1 MKANLFSLSPSTTK
15 KYIELCMKAGLVP
28 WIQGSP
34 GIGKSSIVKQ
44 IADEYNLKV
53 IDCRLSTMEPT
64 DLQGLP
70 WFNNGKA
77 EFQPYSFFPLEDS
90 PIPEGYAGWI
100 LFLDEMNSASRATQA
115 AAYRVILD
123 REIGQHKLHEN
134 CFVVAAGNKLTD
146 GAITTRLSTAMS
158 SRVIHLNMEINF
170 EDWRDNFAL
179 PQKVDERIIAYLSMY
194 PEKLMEFDPEKDD
207 QTFPSPRTWFFVS
220 QLIKANNGKINGIA
234 DLLAGAITGEQ
245 ASAFVQFCKVYKNL
259 LTIKDIVANPDADC
273 PEDKAAQWAI
283 VIHLS
288 NAIDDASMEPVL
300 KWAEAKLD
308 KSLALTLLRSI
319 NAANPG
325 KFLSNP
331 AYVAYTQKL
340 AKYLRG

>member
-1 MKANLFSLSPSTTK
+1 MKNIFSLSPSKTK
-15 KYIELCMKAGLVP
+15 KYIELCMKAGLVA
-28 WIQGSP
+28 WVQSSP

-44 IADEYNLKV
+44 IAQDYKLKL
-53 IDCRLSTMEPT
+53 IDCRLSTMEPC

-70 WFNNGKA
+70 WLHDGKA
-77 EFQPYSFFPLEDS
+77 EFQPYSFFPLENT
-90 PIPEGYAGWI
+90 PIPEGMNGFL
-100 LFLDEMNSASRATQA
+100 LFLDEMNSASKATQS

-123 REIGQHKLHEN
+123 REIGQHKLHEA
-134 CFVVAAGNKLTD
+134 CFVVAAGNKMTD

-158 SRVIHLNMEINF
+158 SRVIHLNMEVNF

-179 PQKVDERIIAYLSMY
+179 PQKIDERIIAYLSMY
-194 PEKLMEFDPEKDD
+194 PEKLMEFDPDKED
-207 QTFPSPRTWFFVS
+207 QTFASPRTWFFAS
-220 QLIKANNGKINGIA
+220 QLIKANDGKINNIT

-259 LTIKDIVANPDADC
+259 LNIKDIVANPDADC

-288 NAIDDASMEPVL
+288 NAVDDSSMEPVL

-308 KSLALTLLRSI
+308 KSLALTLLRAI

-325 KFLSNP
+325 KYLSNS
-331 AYVAYTQKL
+331 AYLTYTQKL